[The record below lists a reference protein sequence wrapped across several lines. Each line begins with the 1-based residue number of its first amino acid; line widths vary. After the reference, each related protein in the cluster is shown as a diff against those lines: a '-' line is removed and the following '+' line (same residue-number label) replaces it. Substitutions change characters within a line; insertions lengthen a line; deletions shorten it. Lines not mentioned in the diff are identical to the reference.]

1 MNKLKVLSLFDGI
14 SGAKQALNDLG
25 IESEYYAS
33 EVDKYAIQISKA
45 NHPGIVQMEDVKFLE
60 VENNYLFYNQNND
73 PMKNGGSVKCDFDLL
88 IGGSPCQ
95 NLSIAGNGEGLKGDK
110 SSLFY
115 EYVRILK
122 QTKPKYFVLENVNS
136 MKKAD
141 KETITEEL
149 FGIEPVMINSAL
161 VTAQQRKR
169 LYWVGKLID
178 GKYEQVKIEQPE
190 DKAIFLKDIL
200 EDLDDDVVGCAAR
213 GRYKNGKVVQ
223 KIETRKDN
231 KANCLTTVGKDSMF
245 IVRDKS
251 NCLRVGGRSSPF
263 GSKQIWDSPFQ
274 IISKK
279 TVVKNGIEKSP
290 CLTGGGNSGGNHS
303 DMDLIHSPIA
313 TRRYSP
319 TECER
324 LQGFPNEYT
333 NFVSNTQRYKGLGNS
348 FTVPVIKHILKSI
361 F

>member
-1 MNKLKVLSLFDGI
+1 MSINKIKVLSLFDGI
-14 SGAKQALNDLG
+14 SGAKQALNELG

-45 NHPGIVQMEDVKFLE
+45 NHPGIVQMGDVKFLE

-95 NLSIAGNGEGLKGDK
+95 NLSVAGNGEGLKGDK

-169 LYWVGKLID
+169 YYWIGKLV
-178 GKYEQVKIEQPE
+178 GEKYEQVKIEQPE

-245 IVRDKS
+245 IVREKY
-251 NCLRVGGRSSPF
+251 
-263 GSKQIWDSPFQ
+263 DSLITTTQ
-274 IISKK
+274 LGKSKK
-279 TVVKNGIEKSP
+279 WGNNTRNNGKAFTVIASRPNGYIRPDGSTKAFTVNES
-290 CLTGGGNSGGNHS
+290 C
-303 DMDLIHSPIA
+303 
-313 TRRYSP
+313 
-319 TECER
+319 R
-324 LQGFPNEYT
+324 LQGFPDGYCDS
-333 NFVSNTQRYKGLGNS
+333 VSKTQGYKALGNS

>member
-1 MNKLKVLSLFDGI
+1 MNKIKVLSLFDGI

-149 FGIEPVMINSAL
+149 FDIEPIMINSAL

-178 GKYEQVKIEQPE
+178 GKYEQLIIEQPK
-190 DKAIFLKDIL
+190 DKEIYLKDII
-200 EDLDDDVVGCAAR
+200 E
-213 GRYKNGKVVQ
+213 NGDTEKL
-223 KIETRKDN
+223 KSYAITATYSNACTRDYFLKSSRQLIFN
-231 KANCLTTVGKDSMF
+231 KPV
-245 IVRDKS
+245 
-251 NCLRVGGRSSPF
+251 RVGQFNKGGQSNRVYHTE
-263 GSKQIWDSPFQ
+263 G
-274 IISKK
+274 
-279 TVVKNGIEKSP
+279 KSV
-290 CLTGGGNSGGNHS
+290 CLSANGGGRGAKTGLYEIKPHVRK
-303 DMDLIHSPIA
+303 LTPI
-313 TRRYSP
+313 
-319 TECER
+319 ECER
-324 LQGFPNEYT
+324 LQGFPD
-333 NFVSNTQRYKGLGNS
+333 NFTSAVSNSQRYKGLGNS